1 MNSEII
7 EGFNAVE
14 FMRRERDKISNDI
27 ENMDFIELTEY
38 FNERRTRL
46 EKRNVSTEK
55 CICV

>member
-7 EGFNAVE
+7 DGFNAVE
-14 FMRRERDKISNDI
+14 FMRRERDKISKDI
-27 ENMDFIELTEY
+27 ENMNFIELKEY

-55 CICV
+55 CVCV

>member
-7 EGFNAVE
+7 DGFNAVE
-14 FMRRERDKISNDI
+14 FMRCERDKISKDI
-27 ENMDFIELTEY
+27 ENMNFIELKEY

-55 CICV
+55 CVCV